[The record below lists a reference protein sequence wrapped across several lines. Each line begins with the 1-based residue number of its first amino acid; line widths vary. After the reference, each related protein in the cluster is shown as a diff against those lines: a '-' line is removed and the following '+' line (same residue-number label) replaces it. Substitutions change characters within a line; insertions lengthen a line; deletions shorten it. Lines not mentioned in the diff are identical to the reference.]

1 MSAGSSSQAGRTV
14 GVEEELLL
22 VDPGSGEAVN
32 AAGAV
37 LHQHH
42 TGRGRSAPT
51 TAEDLEG
58 ELLRHMLETHT
69 DPTADLNEIERQLR
83 QARRTAVAVAE
94 QAGAAVAAVGM
105 APLGSSAPGVS
116 ANPRYE
122 RIVNEFGDVGRRAG
136 TLAMHVHVQIADD
149 EEGVRVVD
157 GLRPWLPLLTALAA
171 NSPYDGGHDTGY
183 ASYRHQVW
191 SRWPTAGT
199 SEPFKTVAEYRRVSQ
214 ALISLG
220 AALDTGMLYYDARL
234 AESYPTVEVRVAD
247 TCTELE
253 DGLVVVA
260 LTRALVSTLATEP
273 AEAPGG
279 MEQRSPVRSD
289 LLRAAGWRAA
299 RYGLAADLVHPI
311 SWELVPARQAIGALV
326 EHVAEALGR
335 TGDTSRVEEGL
346 LRLFSAGTG
355 ALRQRATF
363 ERTGTLQHV
372 VADLVSRTQVSIE

>member
-1 MSAGSSSQAGRTV
+1 MSAGSLSQTGRTV

-22 VDPGSGEAVN
+22 VDPGSGEGVN

-42 TGRGRSAPT
+42 TRRGRSAPT

-199 SEPFKTVAEYRRVSQ
+199 SQPFKTVAEYRRVSQ

-234 AESYPTVEVRVAD
+234 AESYP
-247 TCTELE
+247 
-253 DGLVVVA
+253 
-260 LTRALVSTLATEP
+260 
-273 AEAPGG
+273 
-279 MEQRSPVRSD
+279 
-289 LLRAAGWRAA
+289 
-299 RYGLAADLVHPI
+299 
-311 SWELVPARQAIGALV
+311 
-326 EHVAEALGR
+326 
-335 TGDTSRVEEGL
+335 
-346 LRLFSAGTG
+346 
-355 ALRQRATF
+355 
-363 ERTGTLQHV
+363 
-372 VADLVSRTQVSIE
+372 